1 MKVIIIFI
9 LKGGEYKIEI
19 IEKSLISIFNKI
31 KVIKKKIIIKNFIK
45 KLIS

>member
-31 KVIKKKIIIKNFIK
+31 KVIKKKLLLKILLKN
-45 KLIS
+45 